1 MLTPDDLVEMAPRV
15 KAMMQTPGWKDYV
28 NVISEKIALTQEAA
42 IADDPEKLLYHRGS
56 IDGLKAA
63 VLSANDVL
71 NEARQTT
78 GEMSEIAK
86 AAREAISARRERVR
100 V

>member
-1 MLTPDDLVEMAPRV
+1 MLTEDDMVEMAPRI

-28 NVISEKIALTQEAA
+28 TVITEKVALTQEAA
-42 IADDPEKLLYHRGS
+42 IADEPEKLLYHRGS

-71 NEARQTT
+71 NQARQTT
-78 GEMSEIAK
+78 GEKTEIEK
-86 AAREAISARRERVR
+86 AARRERIR
-100 V
+100 M

>member
-1 MLTPDDLVEMAPRV
+1 MLTEDDMVEMAPRV

-28 NVISEKIALTQEAA
+28 TVITEKVALTQEAA
-42 IADDPEKLLYHRGS
+42 IADEPEKLLYHRGS

-71 NEARQTT
+71 NQARQTT
-78 GEMSEIAK
+78 GEK
-86 AAREAISARRERVR
+86 AAAEKNARRERVR
-100 V
+100 M